1 MSLEVHLPK
10 VVRPRTF
17 EPLARLRSTRR
28 LFRDPAM
35 SPKDLRDRA
44 RRRHVLLGKAPIQEK
59 TSNLSSAPTRMGVA
73 NFEHRPLDRRRSSP
87 RRIPRATRTIAQPFQ
102 PQLPVPGKPLV
113 TRLAGNPVTHT
124 QLRNVSIL
132 SHRQT
137 HKLLPQRHDIT
148 CFPRHSSVLPKDQV
162 CQKNNVLPISP
173 NTCYLCPQSIHPR
186 GRGET
191 IFKAKGPTTMKY
203 VIGIDLGTT
212 NSVLAYAPLESES
225 PQIQLLSVP
234 QLTAPGTVESRTA
247 LPSFLYLP
255 SPHEL
260 GAGTYDLPW
269 AEQMPYAVGE
279 FARKQGAEVPDRT
292 VGAAKSWLCHSR
304 VDRHQSILPWGAADE
319 VPKVSPVTAA
329 TRYMEHLIAAWH
341 AAFPD
346 APIAEQTV
354 VLTVPASFDAS
365 ARELTREAALAA
377 GLPPSLVLLEEPQAA
392 VYSWLTKMGERWRRL
407 LKVGETLLVCDVGGG
422 TTDLSLVGVAEENGE
437 LQLQRIAVGNH
448 LLVGGDN
455 MDLTVAHHVAGLFAE
470 QGVELNP
477 WQSVSLWHSCR
488 ERQRSPA
495 GTLERRDAPYLG
507 PRARQ
512 QVDRRN
518 GVGRRAAH
526 AGTRTDRRR
535 VLSALRSRRSP
546 VATSG
551 FRFPGDRIAVR
562 VGYGRYP
569 TSGGLFACPWRE
581 GDGAAQPR
589 VVQRRRVQA
598 GDASQSGV
606 GRAGL
611 MVRRPRGP
619 GGLAGRARLG
629 PRRCPRRGLLRLGPS
644 RTKACEFVAE
654 RPGRTTWALR
664 RPVWLFPVRRVR

>member
-1 MSLEVHLPK
+1 
-10 VVRPRTF
+10 
-17 EPLARLRSTRR
+17 
-28 LFRDPAM
+28 
-35 SPKDLRDRA
+35 
-44 RRRHVLLGKAPIQEK
+44 
-59 TSNLSSAPTRMGVA
+59 
-73 NFEHRPLDRRRSSP
+73 
-87 RRIPRATRTIAQPFQ
+87 
-102 PQLPVPGKPLV
+102 
-113 TRLAGNPVTHT
+113 
-124 QLRNVSIL
+124 
-132 SHRQT
+132 
-137 HKLLPQRHDIT
+137 
-148 CFPRHSSVLPKDQV
+148 
-162 CQKNNVLPISP
+162 
-173 NTCYLCPQSIHPR
+173 
-186 GRGET
+186 
-191 IFKAKGPTTMKY
+191 MKY

-212 NSVLAYAPLESES
+212 NSVLAYAPLESQS
-225 PQIQLLSVP
+225 PEIQLLSVA

-341 AAFPD
+341 TAFPD

-422 TTDLSLVGVAEENGE
+422 TTDLTLVGVAEENGE

-455 MDLTVAHHVAGLFAE
+455 MDLTVAHYVAGLFAE
-470 QGVELNP
+470 KGVNLDP

-488 ERQRSPA
+488 DAKETLLAPWSEETHPVSVLGRGSKLIGGTVSVDVPRSQVHELVVEGFFPRC
-495 GTLERRDAPYLG
+495 GRD
-507 PRARQ
+507 
-512 QVDRRN
+512 DRPSR
-518 GVGRRAAH
+518 RRASGFQEIGLPFESDTAVTRHLAAFLRAH
-526 AGTRTDRRR
+526 GENEMVRPNH
-535 VLSALRSRRSP
+535 VLFNGGVFKPEMLRSRVLDVLASWFDGHAAPAALPGEHDLDHAAARGAAYYGWAKQNEGVRIHGGTARSYYVGIETAGLAIP
-546 VATSG
+546 GAPRPMKSLCVVPIGMEEGTEIDVPSNEIGLVIGEPAHFRFFSSATRKDDQPGELVPGCGEVDLEETDSLETELPADEDITEPCVPVKFHSKITELGMFELWCVATNTDKRWKLEFS
-551 FRFPGDRIAVR
+551 VR
-562 VGYGRYP
+562 
-569 TSGGLFACPWRE
+569 E
-581 GDGAAQPR
+581 
-589 VVQRRRVQA
+589 
-598 GDASQSGV
+598 DAD
-606 GRAGL
+606 
-611 MVRRPRGP
+611 
-619 GGLAGRARLG
+619 
-629 PRRCPRRGLLRLGPS
+629 
-644 RTKACEFVAE
+644 
-654 RPGRTTWALR
+654 
-664 RPVWLFPVRRVR
+664 